1 MPLTP
6 VIGRLE
12 SVLGGFFGSSP
23 RMLVTPGQPLPREAA
38 RRHARQ
44 RDAVPGEQWAGR
56 TEHFIIYRD
65 GSAAGAD
72 TAAAISDT
80 CEADLAHIR
89 AWFGGIVPAEMPVEV
104 HVDPD
109 AVGAYHLSC
118 RDTDFHVA
126 ADPVRAPGY
135 VAALLVEV
143 LAATQQAGWDCGRAN
158 GEALSRALAFTLHPE
173 FAVDFTESA
182 QSWWESG
189 HSDRVNDKGA
199 ADTDELACGC
209 GVLFLLY
216 LRHQLRVDWTRIIA
230 AGSSDLGETY
240 RSLTGFGGSLG
251 FADFVERL
259 DNLEEDG
266 RLLLPR
272 DGNPFPI
279 ER

>member
-1 MPLTP
+1 MPRTQ

-12 SVLGGFFGSSP
+12 AALGGFFGSGP
-23 RMLVTPGQPLPREAA
+23 RMLVMPGRSLPREAA
-38 RRHARQ
+38 RRHAR
-44 RDAVPGEQWAGR
+44 RREAVPGEQWAGR
-56 TEHFIIYRD
+56 TERFVVYSD
-65 GSAAGAD
+65 GSAAGAE
-72 TAAAISDT
+72 TAEALSDT
-80 CEADLAHIR
+80 CEADLTHVR
-89 AWFGGIVPAEMPVEV
+89 AWFGGIAPADLPAEV

-109 AVGAYHLSC
+109 AVGAFHLSC
-118 RDTDFHVA
+118 RDTDIHVA
-126 ADPVRAPGY
+126 ADPVHAPGY

-143 LAATQQAGWDCGRAN
+143 LAATAQAGWDCSRAN

-173 FAVDFTESA
+173 LAAGFTESG
-182 QSWWESG
+182 QSWWQAG
-189 HSDRVNDKGA
+189 HPDRVNDKSA
-199 ADTDELACGC
+199 TDTDELACGC

-216 LRHQLRVDWTRIIA
+216 LRHQVGVDWTQIIA